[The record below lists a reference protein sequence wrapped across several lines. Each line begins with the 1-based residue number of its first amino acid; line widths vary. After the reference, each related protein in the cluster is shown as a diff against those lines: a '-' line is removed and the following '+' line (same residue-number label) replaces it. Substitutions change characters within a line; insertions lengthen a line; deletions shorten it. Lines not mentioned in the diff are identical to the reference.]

1 MFDDVGH
8 KFYVDEHKF
17 KDGGHKFH
25 AVEHKI
31 YRRKKSFVG
40 QTENKSRTE
49 RKQKQGREK
58 TKVAKRKNYN
68 SEGKI

>member
-17 KDGGHKFH
+17 KGGEHKFH

-40 QTENKSRTE
+40 QTENKSWE
-49 RKQKQGREK
+49 EKKQK
-58 TKVAKRKNYN
+58 
-68 SEGKI
+68 

>member
-1 MFDDVGH
+1 MFDGLGH

-17 KDGGHKFH
+17 KGGEHKFYV
-25 AVEHKI
+25 VEHKI